1 MAGKTFVTTVSVNG
15 EVDASIQ
22 KAFSGLA
29 DKLGAIQ
36 KAAAATAGATEKLS
50 IVIEAQTDELEA
62 AKKAYTDYI
71 LSGEKSKKKAKELGN
86 NIKKLAKELGDNEE
100 KLSEAQEAAEKL
112 AGGLKKTG
120 KAAKDSKGDFT
131 VMRGAA
137 ADLVAKGITKIAES
151 CVDAI
156 KSIAGLAESTR
167 EYREDMGKLKTAF
180 ETAGKSTEMATETY
194 KGFYSVLGEEDRS
207 VEAVNHLA
215 KFVATEQDMQKWT
228 DICAGVWGTFGDS
241 LPVEGLTEA
250 ANETAKVG
258 KITGVLA
265 DALNWAGVQEED
277 FQYYLDKCSSEQ
289 ERAAYITE
297 MLNHLY
303 SDAADKYKENN
314 ASIIEA
320 RKANS
325 EYTDTVA
332 EMGAIIEPIT
342 TKVQEGFTL
351 ILQKVI
357 DLISNGDI
365 EAFGAKID
373 EAFGDFVDSVL
384 PKIVSAIDWIGNN
397 TGLLTGIAVA
407 IGVVSAAIGVMN
419 VALAVQNAIMLAN
432 PVTWIVLA
440 IVAAIGILIAYIV
453 LCIKYWDEIKAAAM
467 AAVNWIVGAFRTV
480 IDWVKANWKTLL
492 LFILNP
498 FAGVFKYLYDNC
510 EGFRNFFNGL
520 WNSIVGIFQTVID
533 WVKTNWKSIV
543 LFIVNPFAGVFSYLY
558 NNFDG
563 FRNFIDN
570 FVQKIKDGFS
580 NMVNGIKDFFV
591 NGFKS
596 LVGIIKTPINA
607 IVSIINGAIDKINA
621 IGFDIPDWVP
631 VIGGKKF
638 SVDIPKLPQFATGG
652 VTNGLSIAGED
663 PRYPNEYVLSL
674 NPAYRSQNLAYW
686 AEAGRMLN
694 ADYSDFALGG
704 GSGSGVT
711 IDMGGITFAP
721 NITVTGRADKGTIM
735 AAIEEEYPE
744 FLDML
749 EEFFVE
755 RGALVYA

>member
-1 MAGKTFVTTVSVNG
+1 MAGKTFVTTVSING
-15 EVDASIQ
+15 QVDASVQ
-22 KAFSGLA
+22 KAFAGMA
-29 DKLGAIQ
+29 DKLAAAQ
-36 KAAAATAGATEKLS
+36 KAALQAAGATDKLS
-50 IVIEAQTDELEA
+50 AVIDQQSDELEA

-71 LSGEKSKKKAKELGN
+71 LSGEKSKKKAKELAN
-86 NIKKLAKELGDNEE
+86 NIKKLAKELDDNEE
-100 KLSEAQEAAEKL
+100 KLSEAQDAAEKL

-120 KAAKDSKGDFT
+120 DAAKDSKGGFS

-137 ADLVAKGITKIAES
+137 ADLVAKGISKIAES
-151 CVDAI
+151 CIDAI
-156 KSIAGLAESTR
+156 KNIAGLAESTR

-180 ETAGKSTEMATETY
+180 EAAGQSTELATETY

-215 KFVATEQDMQKWT
+215 KFVETEQDMQKWT

-277 FQYYLDKCSSEQ
+277 FQYYLDKCNSEQ
-289 ERAAYITE
+289 DRAAYITA
-297 MLNHLY
+297 MLNDLY
-303 SDAADKYKENN
+303 GDAAEKYKENN
-314 ASIIEA
+314 ASIIDA

-365 EAFGAKID
+365 EAFGDKID

-384 PKIVSAIDWIGNN
+384 PKIISAMDWIANN
-397 TGLLTGIAVA
+397 TDLLTGIGIA
-407 IGVVSAAIGVMN
+407 IGVVAAAIGVMN
-419 VALAVQNAIMLAN
+419 VVMAVNNAVMMAS

-440 IVAAIGILIAYIV
+440 IVAAIAALIAIIV
-453 LCIKYWDEIKAAAM
+453 LCVKHWDEIKAAAM
-467 AAVNWIVGAFRTV
+467 SAVEWIIGAWQSVSTWLNDNVVKPIAGFFSNLWDGIMAGINGMISFFTSAFESLAG
-480 IDWVKANWKTLL
+480 IVKA
-492 LFILNP
+492 
-498 FAGVFKYLYDNC
+498 
-510 EGFRNFFNGL
+510 
-520 WNSIVGIFQTVID
+520 
-533 WVKTNWKSIV
+533 
-543 LFIVNPFAGVFSYLY
+543 
-558 NNFDG
+558 
-563 FRNFIDN
+563 
-570 FVQKIKDGFS
+570 
-580 NMVNGIKDFFV
+580 
-591 NGFKS
+591 
-596 LVGIIKTPINA
+596 PINA
-607 IVSIINGAIDKINA
+607 VISIINGAIDGINS

-631 VIGGKKF
+631 FVGGKKF
-638 SVDIPKLPQFATGG
+638 SLDIPKLPTFATGG
-652 VTNGLSIAGED
+652 ITNGLSIAGED
-663 PRYPNEYVLSL
+663 PNYPNEYIISL

-686 AEAGRMLN
+686 AEAGRMLK
-694 ADYSDFALGG
+694 ADYADFALGG

-721 NITVTGRADKGTIM
+721 NITVTGHSDKSSVM
-735 AAIEEEYPE
+735 EAIEAEYPE
-744 FLDML
+744 FMDMI
-749 EEFFVE
+749 EEFLVE